1 MNITEEVRNYIRD
14 TIKARVAG
22 KLKQLDKQYREL
34 NDKYGDLEDKIEDL
48 EGDEEGDMTD
58 EEEKVLGK
66 FSREAF
72 KELEATCKKL
82 DAKFKQLGGFKFSAN
97 VSCKNIF
104 LNKDIFL
111 NSDYNMIH
119 DYWYDGMIYDYW
131 YDGIERTKKPVDK
144 QVVKELTKKLNSV
157 GAQQNKINEERIA
170 LNNRIDK
177 AVQRAIVLVQLGN
190 DITDFDKILASVKI

>member
-1 MNITEEVRNYIRD
+1 MNITEEVRNYIYD
-14 TIKARVAG
+14 TIKARVAR
-22 KLKQLDKQYREL
+22 KLEQLDKQYREL
-34 NDKYGDLEDKIEDL
+34 NGKYGDLEDKIEDL
-48 EGDEEGDMTD
+48 EGDEDEDMTD

-82 DAKFKQLGGFKFSAN
+82 DAKFKQLSGFKFSAN
-97 VSCKNIF
+97 VSCK
-104 LNKDIFL
+104 DIFL
-111 NSDYNMIH
+111 NGDYT
-119 DYWYDGMIYDYW
+119 MIYDYW
-131 YDGIERTKKPVDK
+131 YSGIERTKKPVDK

-190 DITDFDKILASVKI
+190 DVTDFDKILASVKI

>member
-1 MNITEEVRNYIRD
+1 MNITEEVRNYIYD
-14 TIKARVAG
+14 TIKTRVAG
-22 KLKQLDKQYREL
+22 KLEQLDKQYREL

-48 EGDEEGDMTD
+48 EGDEDGGMTD

-72 KELEATCKKL
+72 KELESTCKKL

-97 VSCKNIF
+97 VSCK
-104 LNKDIFL
+104 DIFL
-111 NSDYNMIH
+111 SSDH
-119 DYWYDGMIYDYW
+119 TMIYDFW
-131 YDGIERTKKPVDK
+131 YDGIERAKKPVDK
-144 QVVKELTKKLNSV
+144 QVVKELTKKLNSIR
-157 GAQQNKINEERIA
+157 AQRDKINEERIA

-190 DITDFDKILASVKI
+190 DVTDFDKILATVKI